1 MTARRP
7 RGAMSRRLLVPAL
20 PAVALVATLAA
31 MMPLPGATDG
41 IASASP
47 LAVPGTCSA
56 GWMAS
61 ATEPPAYYAIELV
74 PTRRVP
80 GARDATGVGNV
91 SFARSPFGIAVA
103 PTGEYVYDVALQLQ
117 RLSSTPR
124 GVYTAWITTAALDQ
138 IKRLGPLDVS
148 GAIRGQ
154 TTWNKFL
161 VVVTLEPDDEP
172 RPRWSGP
179 IVTRGMSRSGR
190 MHTMAGHG
198 PFQLEPCT
206 TYGY

>member
-7 RGAMSRRLLVPAL
+7 RGALSRRLLVPVL
-20 PAVALVATLAA
+20 PAVAVVATLAA
-31 MMPLPGATDG
+31 TMPLLGADSVA
-41 IASASP
+41 ASALP
-47 LAVPGTCSA
+47 VPGTCNA
-56 GWMAS
+56 GWTAS

-117 RLSSTPR
+117 GLSRTPR

-138 IKRLGPLDVS
+138 VNRLGPLDTS
-148 GAIRGQ
+148 GAIHGQ

-161 VVVTLEPDDEP
+161 LVVTLEPDDEP

>member
-1 MTARRP
+1 MGSPHP
-7 RGAMSRRLLVPAL
+7 RH
-20 PAVALVATLAA
+20 LVAGPLLAMA
-31 MMPLPGATDG
+31 LATILGSTMLLSD
-41 IASASP
+41 
-47 LAVPGTCSA
+47 A
-56 GWMAS
+56 GWARTLVVAPGVCS
-61 ATEPPAYYAIELV
+61 VRWLGEPAAPPTYYAIELV
-74 PTRRVP
+74 STRRVP
-80 GARDATGVGNV
+80 GARGASGVGNV

-103 PTGEYVYDVALQLQ
+103 PTGEYIYNVDLQVQGLNAQ
-117 RLSSTPR
+117 SR
-124 GVYTAWITTAALDQ
+124 GVYIAWLTTAALDQ
-138 IKRLGPLDVS
+138 VKRLGRLDAA

-161 VVVTLEPDDEP
+161 VLVTLEPDDEA

-198 PFQLEPCT
+198 PFQLQPCT